1 MWALVINPTSGSGK
15 GSVVGRKVRDFLVE
29 RGLEHEIIEGDS
41 ASNVRKN
48 LSIFLAKYPDC
59 PGVLTVGGD
68 GSAHEAMQ
76 VTTPLGVPLAIIP
89 AGTGNDLVRALG
101 WSLDDLKDYLEKIVS
116 TPYASI
122 DLGQVG
128 SEWFGAVLSTG
139 FDSIVN
145 ERANSLTWPKG
156 AMKYNVAIAIELP
169 RFRAR
174 HYEITLD
181 EQVIST
187 RAMLIAVA
195 NGSSYG
201 GGMLVCP
208 EATVTDGY
216 FDVMILHPVS
226 KLEFLKVFP
235 RVFKGTHISH
245 PAVEIVRSKVVTI
258 KADAVAYADGDRVG
272 ALPVTARCVRNAM
285 KTWMP

>member
-1 MWALVINPTSGSGK
+1 
-15 GSVVGRKVRDFLVE
+15 
-29 RGLEHEIIEGDS
+29 
-41 ASNVRKN
+41 
-48 LSIFLAKYPDC
+48 
-59 PGVLTVGGD
+59 
-68 GSAHEAMQ
+68 
-76 VTTPLGVPLAIIP
+76 
-89 AGTGNDLVRALG
+89 
-101 WSLDDLKDYLEKIVS
+101 
-116 TPYASI
+116 
-122 DLGQVG
+122 
-128 SEWFGAVLSTG
+128 
-139 FDSIVN
+139 
-145 ERANSLTWPKG
+145 
-156 AMKYNVAIAIELP
+156 MKYNVAIAIELP

-226 KLEFLKVFP
+226 KWEFLKVFP

>member
-59 PGVLTVGGD
+59 PGVVTVGGD

-101 WSLDDLKDYLEKIVS
+101 WSLDDLRDYLEKIVS

-145 ERANSLTWPKG
+145 ERANSLRLSYHVFER
-156 AMKYNVAIAIELP
+156 AIMKLPWMSKSSQHGRCLLLLQMGVA
-169 RFRAR
+169 
-174 HYEITLD
+174 
-181 EQVIST
+181 
-187 RAMLIAVA
+187 
-195 NGSSYG
+195 
-201 GGMLVCP
+201 
-208 EATVTDGY
+208 
-216 FDVMILHPVS
+216 
-226 KLEFLKVFP
+226 
-235 RVFKGTHISH
+235 
-245 PAVEIVRSKVVTI
+245 
-258 KADAVAYADGDRVG
+258 
-272 ALPVTARCVRNAM
+272 TAGEC
-285 KTWMP
+285 